1 MIVIPQK
8 LKVFISLYLGWIVL
22 LLFTNGFSFEYILFD
37 MSYQDVQR
45 FEQLAVL
52 PPIFVLMAY
61 GLYRWC
67 VAIETPRLSSALI
80 RLLKAKPTGQKMTED
95 QKIILTLARL
105 CKAAECEGRPF
116 TDEEKKNFIINSRVK
131 DDMLK
136 ALGGRA
142 GIRIDVHRAGITTSF
157 TDEFDISDL
166 PEGELKTAIEASI
179 ISQSPITKMPQGSD
193 GPSDPSSVQSTPPS
207 KLAQAGDRIRA
218 KLNASGFTE
227 RVMEP
232 STTTQLQAT
241 FVPARNAQTTMPG
254 SSPSTSQTA
263 SPRPESE
270 PTE

>member
-1 MIVIPQK
+1 MEEVILSGKARSLLKFIADSGYVCPQGTAWNSLWKRLPQK
-8 LKVFISLYLGWIVL
+8 VQQGAGWTPALPLVL
-22 LLFTNGFSFEYILFD
+22 SGWYASD
-37 MSYQDVQR
+37 
-45 FEQLAVL
+45 
-52 PPIFVLMAY
+52 
-61 GLYRWC
+61 
-67 VAIETPRLSSALI
+67 
-80 RLLKAKPTGQKMTED
+80 
-95 QKIILTLARL
+95 
-105 CKAAECEGRPF
+105 
-116 TDEEKKNFIINSRVK
+116 DEEKSVRLREHIAWADQYGVIDQIDLYLRT
-131 DDMLK
+131 
-136 ALGGRA
+136 LGPDQWHKMG
-142 GIRIDVHRAGITTSF
+142 
-157 TDEFDISDL
+157 
-166 PEGELKTAIEASI
+166 GEEISI